1 MFKPFAA
8 AILSLPV
15 LWVLPMHAQ
24 DDLTLDQ
31 VIQKHTDAQG
41 GADKLKALTTV
52 KATGNASLM
61 GGQIEAPIT
70 MVMKRPNSMRMEMT
84 VQGQSFVQAFDGTTS
99 WTINPFMGSPEP
111 QKSSEEDAAT
121 AREDSDFIDGPLFDY
136 KSKGN
141 TVELLG
147 KEDVDGSPA
156 YKIKVTK
163 KSGNVSYIY
172 LDAKTFLD
180 IRSRNSVPTR
190 ALGPADARAGR
201 SHTRPDHSE
210 THRRPGRRR
219 QAQSH
224 HVRQSDGQ
232 RVPDGRPNGSPG
244 HHGYEATQLHAHGT
258 DRARPKFRSGLR
270 WRHRMVDQ
278 PVHGFARSAEVQ

>member
-180 IRSRNSVPTR
+180 IRSTGKRKQMGQELDIETNTGNYKAVNGVMMPFSLEQKNAGKTIIQFTISKYEVNV
-190 ALGPADARAGR
+190 PAD
-201 SHTRPDHSE
+201 D
-210 THRRPGRRR
+210 
-219 QAQSH
+219 AQFH
-224 HVRQSDGQ
+224 M
-232 RVPDGRPNGSPG
+232 P
-244 HHGYEATQLHAHGT
+244 EK
-258 DRARPKFRSGLR
+258 PK
-270 WRHRMVDQ
+270 DK
-278 PVHGFARSAEVQ
+278 PAEKP